1 MKNTMILAAVCWLTA
16 HAGFAQSN
24 ALPGTWQISAEKTC
38 FQEQVSGADSD
49 TEKEL
54 LPHFGASRE
63 GVARIIRFHE
73 NGTGEEVIFTVGKR
87 RSDKMHAFRYRVN
100 GNELLLL
107 DKKSG
112 LMTQK
117 LIIEELSAGVLRF
130 HLGGKDCEVK
140 ELTRI
145 K

>member
-1 MKNTMILAAVCWLTA
+1 MKNTILTVTLCLLTA
-16 HAGFAQSN
+16 RVALAQS
-24 ALPGTWQISAEKTC
+24 APLTGAWQISSERTC
-38 FQEQVSGADSD
+38 FQEQVGEAESD

-54 LPHFGASRE
+54 LSNFGASRE
-63 GVARIIRFHE
+63 GVARIIRFQE
-73 NGTGEEVIFTVGKR
+73 NGTGEEAIFTVGKR
-87 RSDKMHAFRYRVN
+87 RGEKMRAFRYRLN

-112 LMTQK
+112 MMTQK

-130 HLGGKDCEVK
+130 HLEAKDCEVK

>member
-1 MKNTMILAAVCWLTA
+1 MIALAFCWLTA
-16 HAGFAQSN
+16 SAGVAQSP
-24 ALPGTWQISAEKTC
+24 LLTGTWQISSEKTC
-38 FQEQVSGADSD
+38 FQEQVGVAESD

-54 LPHFGASRE
+54 LQNFGASRE
-63 GVARIIRFHE
+63 GVARIIRFQE
-73 NGTGEEVIFTVGKR
+73 NGTGEEAIFAVGKR
-87 RSDKMHAFRYRVN
+87 RGEKMRAFRYRLN

-112 LMTQK
+112 MMTQK

-130 HLGGKDCEVK
+130 HLEAKDCEVK
-140 ELTRI
+140 ELTRV